1 MTEKKSDELL
11 VEEFKNGNLNA
22 FESLFQR
29 YKTAIFNL
37 SFRMMGNYEEAEDMT
52 QDIFAKGFENLH
64 KFRGEASFKTWIY
77 KIGSTTCI
85 DALRRKK
92 SLWGIL
98 RKITE
103 GQKKLEENV
112 SNYDEKAWVQETLKA
127 LPENQRL
134 LLVLRYIQGF
144 SNKEISQILNC
155 SEGSL
160 KVKLYRAREGFK
172 KKAGIYLQEGGQSE
186 VQ

>member
-11 VEEFKNGNLNA
+11 VEEFKEGNLSA
-22 FESLFQR
+22 FESLFQK

-37 SFRMMGNYEEAEDMT
+37 SFRMMGNYEEAEDIT
-52 QDIFAKGFENLH
+52 QDIFVKSFQNLH
-64 KFRGEASFKTWIY
+64 KFRGDASFKTWIY

-103 GQKKLEENV
+103 VQKKSDENTG
-112 SNYDEKAWVQETLKA
+112 SYDEKTWVQETLKK
-127 LPENQRL
+127 LPENQKL

-144 SNKEISQILNC
+144 SNKEIAQILNC

-160 KVKLYRAREGFK
+160 KVKLYRARESFK
-172 KKAGIYLQEGGQSE
+172 KKAGIYLKGGGENE
-186 VQ
+186 V